1 MHSTTYYFIVVI
13 LVTRRLKGYIVD
25 LGKYVISRR
34 MRFRPYKVYIFFSF
48 FLMKFLCDI
57 AIAYIYKNQSIWRK
71 VSHDVVVN
79 Q

>member
-1 MHSTTYYFIVVI
+1 MLLDLYFNVVQQ
-13 LVTRRLKGYIVD
+13 T
-25 LGKYVISRR
+25 ISC
-34 MRFRPYKVYIFFSF
+34 F

>member
-34 MRFRPYKVYIFFSF
+34 MRFRPYKVYIFFMRITSR
-48 FLMKFLCDI
+48 LSVCP
-57 AIAYIYKNQSIWRK
+57 YER
-71 VSHDVVVN
+71 
-79 Q
+79 